1 MNLTFALAISAL
13 AGCGV
18 YMLLSRHVI
27 RIIIG
32 VAILSAAINLAILYS
47 GRIASALPPVIPADI
62 SELGLDAANPL
73 PQALILTAI
82 VIGFALTAFASALAL
97 QFFTP
102 EAALP
107 GVVAAV
113 WANVTGA
120 VFSAIVRRK
129 PIDDEVESSKTAVS
143 V

>member
-1 MNLTFALAISAL
+1 MNLIFALAISAL

-32 VAILSAAINLAILYS
+32 VAILSAAVNLVILYS
-47 GRIASALPPVIPADI
+47 GRIASNLPPVMPADV

-97 QFFTP
+97 QLLRSNGTVDTDDLTDAERLGNPFT
-102 EAALP
+102 
-107 GVVAAV
+107 
-113 WANVTGA
+113 
-120 VFSAIVRRK
+120 
-129 PIDDEVESSKTAVS
+129 SKGDKA
-143 V
+143 

>member
-1 MNLTFALAISAL
+1 MNLTYALAISTL

-32 VAILSAAINLAILYS
+32 VAILSAAVNLAILYS

-82 VIGFALTAFASALAL
+82 VIGFDMTAMYLVVMLASRGLSD
-97 QFFTP
+97 TDHVDGNP
-102 EAALP
+102 DME
-107 GVVAAV
+107 
-113 WANVTGA
+113 W
-120 VFSAIVRRK
+120 
-129 PIDDEVESSKTAVS
+129 
-143 V
+143 